1 MCFVSDHEGSS
12 DASTLKQILRVTKE
26 VTGWYSLGIQLNID
40 TSYLD
45 QIERNYGGDAE
56 RCKIEVIKF
65 WLRNVKKFTWSK
77 LARAVKGM
85 GGHANVVETL
95 KAKHKGL

>member
-1 MCFVSDHEGSS
+1 M
-12 DASTLKQILRVTKE
+12 TR
-26 VTGWYSLGIQLNID
+26 WYSLGIQLNID
-40 TSYLD
+40 TFYLD

-65 WLRNVKKFTWSK
+65 WLRNVTKFTWSK
-77 LARAVKGM
+77 LARAVEGM
-85 GGHANVVETL
+85 GGHAKVVETL